1 MESHYDDF
9 DHDDYDGMMVIIVM
23 LYDVDEIDELMI
35 SLIRTMIMKLVVCGV
50 INFIHPFGGR
60 L

>member
-35 SLIRTMIMKLVVCGV
+35 SLIRTMIMKLVVRGV

>member
-35 SLIRTMIMKLVVCGV
+35 SLIRTMIMKLVVGYV
-50 INFIHPFGGR
+50 V
-60 L
+60 